1 MKKAIQWSCIACF
14 VLMNLSACS
23 QSDEPNETADE
34 SAAVTATSADSQAS
48 NLAAEQA
55 TAEITADYMRGLIV
69 EISDDKYE
77 GRGPGSRGDVAARK
91 YLAEE
96 LEKLGLE
103 PAAADGS

>member
-1 MKKAIQWSCIACF
+1 MACF
-14 VLMNLSACS
+14 TVFCLSACS
-23 QSDEPNETADE
+23 RSDVPNE
-34 SAAVTATSADSQAS
+34 AASATSTSPAPEAG
-48 NLAAEQA
+48 NLAAEKA
-55 TAEITADYMRGLIV
+55 TQEITAEFMRDIII

-103 PAAADGS
+103 PAAADGD